1 MFTRKVTGAIAKL
14 KDPSGGVIISFA
26 ILLPLLI
33 TLVAFGVNSLKMF
46 IAKAKMSDVAS
57 EIGLMV
63 SANSSLSEN
72 EQGPPAALQKMLTNY
87 VREFFPESTKA
98 PVLSITYSKVEI
110 DAKDNASYMSYTP
123 NIEVELPFPFYDRLL
138 SNGNKNFTVSASPLT
153 VKKKVSRPID
163 LVFVMDF
170 SGSQAGHG
178 LRLLKETFKDLTDF
192 VLKGN
197 AESKVAMV
205 PFSSGV
211 AVKYKETNQR
221 GGDKA
226 GCSVLFVPKPEWS
239 IDYTFWGDKF
249 VNKKH
254 KTMAART
261 YYMDYWRHNFYAS
274 NLERSSPKMPLSVVY
289 RDWCRTNDT
298 FGPNLGRVKYSCFDT
313 RVKALDLDGQVV
325 FKDDMFTLRALQT
338 IEKEYEKAVK
348 VRDTQS
354 SNHTIEHD
362 AAIDYEATL
371 EKMFS
376 DEAIITFPMQWTGK
390 DDTNHRPYEKMCQN
404 TGWWG
409 ERGDLVSAKMYSWL
423 IELTN
428 NAKELAE
435 FQNMHVHGYTAT
447 VSGLVRSVPVMMKGK
462 NPRKVF
468 VIMADGGDTNG
479 PKTVSDRYLKQYKLC
494 DRIKS
499 GILERPETNAER
511 VDIYYVSTTNDRKRV
526 NDWINNCTGE
536 GNAAIAVN
544 RTEVVDLIKGYL
556 SDEIGSFSH

>member
-63 SANSSLSEN
+63 SANSSLSEK
-72 EQGPPAALQKMLTNY
+72 EHAPPAALKKMLINY
-87 VREFFPESTKA
+87 VREFFPESAKP

-110 DAKDNASYMSYTP
+110 DAKDNASYMSYKP
-123 NIEVELPFPFYDRLL
+123 NIEVELPFPFYDRILN
-138 SNGNKNFTVSASPLT
+138 NGSKTFTVSATPLT

-170 SGSQAGHG
+170 SGSQAGAG

-197 AESKVAMV
+197 AQSKVAMV

-211 AVKYKETNQR
+211 AVRYKETNQR

-239 IDYTFWGDKF
+239 INYAFWGDKF
-249 VNKKH
+249 VKKNH
-254 KTMAART
+254 KTLLDQT
-261 YYMDYWRHNFYAS
+261 YYMDYWRHNFYSS
-274 NLERSSPKMPLSVVY
+274 NLERSIPKMPLSVVY
-289 RDWCRTNDT
+289 RDWCRENSL
-298 FGPNLGRVKYSCFDT
+298 FGKAFGRVKYSCFDT
-313 RVKALDLDGQVV
+313 RVKTVDLDGQVV
-325 FKDDMFTLRALQT
+325 FKDDIFTKRALQT
-338 IEKEYEKAVK
+338 IKTEYAKAAK
-348 VRDTQS
+348 IRDAQTS
-354 SNHTIEHD
+354 YYTIEHD

-376 DEAIITFPMQWTGK
+376 DEAVITFPMQWTEKG
-390 DDTNHRPYEKMCQN
+390 DTNHRPYERMCHH
-404 TGWWG
+404 TGWWAQK
-409 ERGDLVSAKMYSWL
+409 GDLVSAKMYSWL

-428 NAKELAE
+428 NSKELAE
-435 FQNMHVHGYTAT
+435 FQTMNVQGYTAT
-447 VSGLVRSVPVMMKGK
+447 VSGLIRSVPVMTKGK

-468 VIMADGGDTNG
+468 VIMADGADTSG
-479 PKTVSDRYLKQYKLC
+479 PKTVSDRYLRQYKLC
-494 DRIKS
+494 DKIKK
-499 GILERPETNAER
+499 GILDRPETNAER
-511 VDIYYVSTTNDRKRV
+511 VDIYYVSTTNDRPRV
-526 NDWINNCTGE
+526 NDWATYCTGQ

-544 RTEVVDLIKGYL
+544 RKAVVDLIKGYL
-556 SDEIGSFSH
+556 SDEIGSFTN